1 MLFQG
6 RFRTVRHKDHA
17 VPVPMPRPLLGHE
30 SFLDIRT
37 WKRQLTGDLDPDL
50 PLLLVTTPRKTGTA
64 VHRNRFRRQVRMA
77 FLDCLKTHAC
87 PGWVVWI
94 RPARQ
99 APPLPTLTLQAIE
112 AQLLLAL
119 HRLPSLGN
127 P

>member
-1 MLFQG
+1 VIFQG

-37 WKRQLTGDLDPDL
+37 WKQRDAGAASPTQ

-64 VHRNRFRRQVRMA
+64 VYRNRFRRQVRMA
-77 FLDCLKTHAC
+77 FLAYLQTHGCA
-87 PGWVVWI
+87 GWVVWI
-94 RPARQ
+94 RPARN
-99 APPLPTLTLQAIE
+99 APPLPTITLRAIE

-119 HRLPSLGN
+119 HHLPSLGT